1 MKHRAGRTLN
11 EVFRARIPLTEHSLR
26 LIIAGV
32 ILVSVATYAF
42 AQQDTPTLK
51 ETLEWMQNTLDSG
64 AGSLYMSQKDGST
77 EKREV
82 TLPDAKSCEVSF
94 QYQTGLLENYSYG
107 IIKKPTF
114 KVMER
119 FNFKDIDPTT
129 IESGEPTKDGK
140 PADIIG
146 SYVIFNAT
154 TRDNAK
160 LISNNNGTTTT
171 QTFTSDSLI
180 FELPYPYAD
189 RFTKA
194 FKHAVTL
201 CGGKASSF

>member
-1 MKHRAGRTLN
+1 MKF
-11 EVFRARIPLTEHSLR
+11 V
-26 LIIAGV
+26 IAGV
-32 ILVSVATYAF
+32 ILLCVALFAF
-42 AQQDTPTLK
+42 TQDTPTLK

-64 AGSLYMSQKDGST
+64 AGSLYMHQKDGST

-82 TLPDAKSCEVSF
+82 TLPDATSCEVSF

-107 IIKKPTF
+107 VIKKPTF
-114 KVMER
+114 KLIEK

-129 IESGEPTKDGK
+129 IKSGEPTKDGR
-140 PADIIG
+140 PADTIG
-146 SYVIFNAT
+146 PYVIFVAM

-160 LISNNNGTTTT
+160 LISNVRDLLPTP
-171 QTFTSDSLI
+171 QTFTSDVLMFS
-180 FELPYPYAD
+180 LPYPYAD

-194 FKHAVTL
+194 FTHAVAL

>member
-1 MKHRAGRTLN
+1 MKL
-11 EVFRARIPLTEHSLR
+11 V
-26 LIIAGV
+26 IAGL
-32 ILVSVATYAF
+32 ILCAASYAL
-42 AQQDTPTLK
+42 AQDTPTLR

-77 EKREV
+77 EKREM

-94 QYQTGLLENYSYG
+94 QYQTGLLANYSYG
-107 IIKKPTF
+107 IITKPTF
-114 KVMER
+114 KLTEK
-119 FNFKDIDPTT
+119 FNFKDIDPST
-129 IESGEPTKDGK
+129 IESGKPTKDGK

-146 SYVIFNAT
+146 PYVIFVAT

-160 LISNNNGTTTT
+160 LIFNVRDLLPTP
-171 QTFTSDSLI
+171 QTFSSDSLT
-180 FELPYPYAD
+180 FSLPYPYAD

-194 FKHAVTL
+194 FKHAVAL

>member
-1 MKHRAGRTLN
+1 MK
-11 EVFRARIPLTEHSLR
+11 

-32 ILVSVATYAF
+32 ILMCATYAF
-42 AQQDTPTLK
+42 AQDTPTLK
-51 ETLEWMQNTLDSG
+51 ETLEWVQNTLDSG

-77 EKREV
+77 EKREL
-82 TLPDAKSCEVSF
+82 TMPDAKSCAVSF

-107 IIKKPTF
+107 VIKQPTF
-114 KVMER
+114 KLVEK

-129 IESGEPTKDGK
+129 IESGKPTKDGK
-140 PADIIG
+140 PADIMG
-146 SYVIFNAT
+146 PYVIFNAT
-154 TRDNAK
+154 TRNNAK
-160 LISNNNGTTTT
+160 LISNYSTTTT
-171 QTFTSDSLI
+171 QTFTSDSLT

-194 FKHAVTL
+194 FSHAVAL

>member
-1 MKHRAGRTLN
+1 MKL
-11 EVFRARIPLTEHSLR
+11 V
-26 LIIAGV
+26 IAG
-32 ILVSVATYAF
+32 LTLMCAATCALT
-42 AQQDTPTLK
+42 QDTPTLK
-51 ETLEWMQNTLDSG
+51 ETLDWMQNTLDSG
-64 AGSLYMSQKDGST
+64 SGSLYITQKDGST

-94 QYQTGLLENYSYG
+94 QYQTGLVANYSYG
-107 IIKKPTF
+107 IITKPTF
-114 KVMER
+114 KLTER

-129 IESGEPTKDGK
+129 IESGKPTTDGK
-140 PADIIG
+140 PADIMG
-146 SYVIFNAT
+146 PYVIFVAT

-160 LISNNNGTTTT
+160 LISNFRDILPLP
-171 QTFTSDSLI
+171 QRFTSDSLI

-194 FKHAVTL
+194 FKHAVAL

>member
-1 MKHRAGRTLN
+1 MKL
-11 EVFRARIPLTEHSLR
+11 V
-26 LIIAGV
+26 IAGV
-32 ILVSVATYAF
+32 ILVCAATCAL
-42 AQQDTPTLK
+42 AQDTPTLK
-51 ETLEWMQNTLDSG
+51 ETMDWMQNTLDSG

-94 QYQTGLLENYSYG
+94 QYQTGLLANYSYG
-107 IIKKPTF
+107 IITKPTF
-114 KVMER
+114 KLLEKL
-119 FNFKDIDPTT
+119 NFKDIDPTT
-129 IESGEPTKDGK
+129 IQSGKPTKDGK

-146 SYVIFNAT
+146 PYVIFFAT

-160 LISNNNGTTTT
+160 LISNIRDLLPTP
-171 QTFTSDSLI
+171 QTFTSDLLTFS
-180 FELPYPYAD
+180 LPYPYAD

-194 FKHAVTL
+194 FKHAVAL